1 MIWRVGPLGIESR
14 LQSIWLRVNSINLEL
29 TLLTRSNCLL
39 PACTVNQP
47 IVFRRGM
54 EKRNR
59 REANG
64 SPTNAKGEKTQRDWK
79 LGIGDRMRG
88 ESPTNRARGPK
99 TGLAAIYRG
108 YTGIEFKLE
117 KARTRGSCGNGDRPA
132 RVCSL
137 NIAVGTR
144 PSSQP

>member
-1 MIWRVGPLGIESR
+1 MKLNGTSSRDDLEGRALGIESR

-64 SPTNAKGEKTQRDWK
+64 SPTNAKGKKRNERLEAGNRRSNARREPDEPCAWAENWISRD
-79 LGIGDRMRG
+79 L
-88 ESPTNRARGPK
+88 
-99 TGLAAIYRG
+99 
-108 YTGIEFKLE
+108 
-117 KARTRGSCGNGDRPA
+117 
-132 RVCSL
+132 
-137 NIAVGTR
+137 
-144 PSSQP
+144 

>member
-1 MIWRVGPLGIESR
+1 MKLNGASSRDDLEGRALGIESR

-64 SPTNAKGEKTQRDWK
+64 SPTNAKGKKAQRDWK

-117 KARTRGSCGNGDRPA
+117 KARTRDPA
-132 RVCSL
+132 AMAIVRQEF
-137 NIAVGTR
+137 A
-144 PSSQP
+144 P